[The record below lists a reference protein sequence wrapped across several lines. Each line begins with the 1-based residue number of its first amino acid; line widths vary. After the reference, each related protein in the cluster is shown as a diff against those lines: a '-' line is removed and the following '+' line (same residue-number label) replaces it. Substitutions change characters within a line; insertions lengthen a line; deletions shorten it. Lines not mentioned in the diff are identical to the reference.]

1 MFRNRAL
8 FAISLLLIAVIAF
21 GAYFVQ
27 YNLNGFLL
35 WRGITTKQV
44 VLQHPI
50 DHTEGSAVLY
60 RKPEKAGLV
69 LVGKSGKRYVELKHE
84 KSDLSSQAMLLT
96 APYLTILPGG
106 EPKASLVVGG
116 YGFVQDRQSLELQSG
131 KELVKPELQ
140 MRDGD
145 KGLIY
150 YIHILNDIENSE
162 SYTVVIH

>member
-8 FAISLLLIAVIAF
+8 FGISLLLITVIAF

-35 WRGITTKQV
+35 WRGITAKQV

-50 DHTEGSAVLY
+50 NDADASAVLY
-60 RKPEKAGLV
+60 RKPLSTGFI

-106 EPKASLVVGG
+106 EPKASLAVGG
-116 YGFVQDRQSLELQSG
+116 YGFVQDGQSLELQLG
-131 KELVKPELQ
+131 TKLVKPELQ
-140 MRDGD
+140 MMDSGN
-145 KGLIY
+145 GLIY
-150 YIHILNDIENSE
+150 YIHILNDMENTE